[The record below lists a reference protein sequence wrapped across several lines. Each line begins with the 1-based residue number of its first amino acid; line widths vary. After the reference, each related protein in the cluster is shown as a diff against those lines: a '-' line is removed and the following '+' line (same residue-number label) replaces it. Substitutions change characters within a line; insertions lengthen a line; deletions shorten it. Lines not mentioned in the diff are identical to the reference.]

1 MNSQKKQQRALRVY
15 HGEIRHSFLSPEFL
29 DYPRGPFWYLTAGLI
44 GVIVLTI
51 GILTHTITL
60 TLAFL
65 LFVAVYWLL
74 HTREARMLDVAITRH
89 GIRIEDEFTP
99 FSDIKEFWI
108 IHDPPFVADLKL
120 QTKRK
125 FNPII
130 TIHIFGQDPLALRQ
144 LLDPHVEEVERE
156 EAFTDLLVRA
166 LRL

>member
-1 MNSQKKQQRALRVY
+1 MNPKKKQLHSLRIY

-29 DYPRGPFWYLTAGLI
+29 DYPRGPLWYLTAGLI
-44 GVIVLTI
+44 GVGILII

-89 GIRIEDEFTP
+89 GVRVDEKFIP
-99 FSDIKEFWI
+99 FSDIEEFWI
-108 IHDPPFVADLKL
+108 VHDPPFVADLKL
-120 QTKRK
+120 RTKRK
-125 FNPII
+125 FNPIL

-144 LLDPHVEEVERE
+144 LLTPHVEEVERE